1 MCGNGKM
8 VYICDMKWNGLVLLI
23 GLTVSAVVANAQQ
36 LDDGFQSVQAQVVGT
51 LDPLLDNTSSLF
63 YWEGDLWTCNDHGE
77 VVFHALDT
85 TTGAILRSV
94 ATGVM
99 PNDMEEVAQD
109 DAYFYL
115 GDFGNNHELL
125 RTDLRVLRFLK
136 SDLLAGRIRPDT
148 IAFEYEG
155 YDPSVVKGKGLPT
168 TDFDCEAM
176 VAGTD
181 SLYLFS
187 KQWGSYQTV
196 CYSLPKQ
203 PGTYTAYGRDTLDV
217 QGMVTGACLLP
228 GARMLALCGYNIIC
242 QPFVWLLY
250 GYDGNRFF
258 GGGQLRIDLDNGIG
272 LQVESIATADG
283 RRFFLTNEHFSRM
296 GFERPAQLLSLDLT
310 DIITQLAVS
319 DTGGVGLPVLEEP
332 EQWGLQPNPTTGV
345 VEIDREGVELVEVMD
360 AAGRLMMSSQ
370 RGRQV
375 DISGLPGGAYVVCVT
390 FADGSRRCGKVVK
403 Q

>member
-8 VYICDMKWNGLVLLI
+8 VYICDMKWNGLLLLI

-99 PNDMEEVAQD
+99 PSDMEEVAQD

-148 IAFEYEG
+148 IAFVYEG
-155 YDPSVVKGKGLPT
+155 YAPSVVKGKGLPT

-196 CYSLPKQ
+196 CYTLPKQ

-228 GARMLALCGYNIIC
+228 GAGMLALCGYNIIC
-242 QPFVWLLY
+242 QPFVWLMY
-250 GYDGNRFF
+250 GYEGNRFF

-310 DIITQLAVS
+310 DIITQLSVS

>member
-148 IAFEYEG
+148 IAFVYEG

-217 QGMVTGACLLP
+217 QGMVTGACLMP

-272 LQVESIATADG
+272 LQVESITTADG

-296 GFERPAQLLSLDLT
+296 GFDRPAQLLSLDLT

-319 DTGGVGLPVLEEP
+319 DTGGVGLPVLEEA

>member
-8 VYICDMKWNGLVLLI
+8 VYICDMKWNGLLLLI

-85 TTGAILRSV
+85 TTGAILRSI

-99 PNDMEEVAQD
+99 PSDMEEVAQD

-148 IAFEYEG
+148 IAFVYEG
-155 YDPSVVKGKGLPT
+155 YDPSVVKGKGVPT

-196 CYSLPKQ
+196 CYTLPKQ

-217 QGMVTGACLLP
+217 QGMVTGACLMP

-242 QPFVWLLY
+242 QPFVWLMY
-250 GYDGNRFF
+250 GYENNRFF

-296 GFERPAQLLSLDLT
+296 GFDRPAQLLSLDLT

>member
-8 VYICDMKWNGLVLLI
+8 VYICDMKWNGLLLLM
-23 GLTVSAVVANAQQ
+23 GLTVSAVVVNAQQ
-36 LDDGFQSVQAQVVGT
+36 LDDSFQTVQAQVVGT

-99 PNDMEEVAQD
+99 PSDMEEVAQD

-148 IAFEYEG
+148 IAFVYEG

-196 CYSLPKQ
+196 CYTLPKQ

-228 GARMLALCGYNIIC
+228 GAGMLALCGYNIIC

-283 RRFFLTNEHFSRM
+283 RHFFLTNEHFSRM
-296 GFERPAQLLSLDLT
+296 GFDRPAQLLSLDLT
-310 DIITQLAVS
+310 DIITQLSVS

-375 DISGLPGGAYVVCVT
+375 DISGLPGGPMWCVSPLPT
-390 FADGSRRCGKVVK
+390 AAVGAAKW
-403 Q
+403 

>member
-8 VYICDMKWNGLVLLI
+8 VYICDMKWNGLLLLI
-23 GLTVSAVVANAQQ
+23 GLTVSVVVANAQQ

-51 LDPLLDNTSSLF
+51 LDPLLENTSSLF

-85 TTGAILRSV
+85 TTGDILRSI

-99 PNDMEEVAQD
+99 PSDMEEVAQD

-136 SDLLAGRIRPDT
+136 SDLLTGRIRPDT
-148 IAFEYEG
+148 IAFVYEG

-196 CYSLPKQ
+196 CYTLPKQ

-250 GYDGNRFF
+250 RYEDNRFL

-283 RRFFLTNEHFSRM
+283 RHFFLTNEHFSRM
-296 GFERPAQLLSLDLT
+296 GFDRPAQLLSLDLT
-310 DIITQLAVS
+310 DIITQLSVS

>member
-8 VYICDMKWNGLVLLI
+8 VYICDMKWNGLLLLI

-63 YWEGDLWTCNDHGE
+63 YWEGNLWTCNDHGE

-85 TTGAILRSV
+85 TTGAILQSV

-148 IAFEYEG
+148 IAFVYEG

-196 CYSLPKQ
+196 CYTLPKQ

-242 QPFVWLLY
+242 QPFVWLIY
-250 GYDGNRFF
+250 GYEDNRFF

-272 LQVESIATADG
+272 QQVESIATADG

-310 DIITQLAVS
+310 DIITQLSVS

>member
-1 MCGNGKM
+1 M

-296 GFERPAQLLSLDLT
+296 GFDRPAQLLSLDLT

>member
-1 MCGNGKM
+1 M
-8 VYICDMKWNGLVLLI
+8 
-23 GLTVSAVVANAQQ
+23 GLTVSAVVVNAQQ
-36 LDDGFQSVQAQVVGT
+36 LDDSFQTVQAQVVGT

-99 PNDMEEVAQD
+99 PSDMEEVAQD

-148 IAFEYEG
+148 IAFVYEG

-196 CYSLPKQ
+196 CYTLPKQ

-228 GARMLALCGYNIIC
+228 GAGMLALCGYNIIC

-283 RRFFLTNEHFSRM
+283 RHFFLTNEHFSRM
-296 GFERPAQLLSLDLT
+296 GFDRPAQLMSLDLT

>member
-23 GLTVSAVVANAQQ
+23 GLTVSAVMVNAQQ
-36 LDDGFQSVQAQVVGT
+36 LDDGFQSVQAQVVGI

-136 SDLLAGRIRPDT
+136 SDLLSGRIRPDT
-148 IAFEYEG
+148 IAFVYEG

-203 PGTYTAYGRDTLDV
+203 PGTYTAFGRDTLDV
-217 QGMVTGACLLP
+217 QGMVTGACLMS

-250 GYDGNRFF
+250 GYEDNRFF
-258 GGGQLRIDLDNGIG
+258 GGVLLRIDLDNGIG

-296 GFERPAQLLSLDLT
+296 GFDRPAQLLSLDLT
-310 DIITQLAVS
+310 DIITQLSVS
-319 DTGGVGLPVLEEP
+319 DTGVVGLPVLEEP

-390 FADGSRRCGKVVK
+390 FADGSRRFGKVVK

>member
-8 VYICDMKWNGLVLLI
+8 VYICDMKLNGLLLLI

-99 PNDMEEVAQD
+99 PSDMEEVAQD

-125 RTDLRVLRFLK
+125 RTDMRVLRFLK
-136 SDLLAGRIRPDT
+136 SDLLSGRIHPDT
-148 IAFEYEG
+148 IAFVYEG

-296 GFERPAQLLSLDLT
+296 GFDRPAQLLSLDLT
-310 DIITQLAVS
+310 DIITQLSVS

>member
-8 VYICDMKWNGLVLLI
+8 VYICDMKWNVLLLLI
-23 GLTVSAVVANAQQ
+23 GLTVSVVVANAQQ
-36 LDDGFQSVQAQVVGT
+36 LDDSFQLVQAQVVGT
-51 LDPLLDNTSSLF
+51 LDPLLENTSSLF

-85 TTGAILRSV
+85 TTGAILRSI

-99 PNDMEEVAQD
+99 PSDMEEVAQD

-136 SDLLAGRIRPDT
+136 SDLLVGRIRPDT
-148 IAFEYEG
+148 IAFVYEG

-196 CYSLPKQ
+196 CYTLPKQ

-217 QGMVTGACLLP
+217 QGMVTGACLMP

-250 GYDGNRFF
+250 GYEDNRFF

>member
-8 VYICDMKWNGLVLLI
+8 VYICDMKWNGLLLLI
-23 GLTVSAVVANAQQ
+23 GLTVSAVVTNAQQ

-99 PNDMEEVAQD
+99 PSDMEEVAQD

-296 GFERPAQLLSLDLT
+296 GFDRPAQLLSLDLT

-319 DTGGVGLPVLEEP
+319 DTGGVGLPVLEEV

>member
-8 VYICDMKWNGLVLLI
+8 VYICDMKWNGLLLLI

-283 RRFFLTNEHFSRM
+283 RHFFLTNEHFSRM
-296 GFERPAQLLSLDLT
+296 GFDRPAQLLSLDLT

>member
-8 VYICDMKWNGLVLLI
+8 VYICDMKWNGLLLFI

-99 PNDMEEVAQD
+99 PSDMEEVAQD

-148 IAFEYEG
+148 IAFVYEG
-155 YDPSVVKGKGLPT
+155 YDPSVVKGKGVPT

-196 CYSLPKQ
+196 CYTLPKQ

-217 QGMVTGACLLP
+217 QGMVTGACLMP

-242 QPFVWLLY
+242 QPFVWLMY
-250 GYDGNRFF
+250 GYENNRFF

-283 RRFFLTNEHFSRM
+283 RHFFLTNEHFSRM
-296 GFERPAQLLSLDLT
+296 GFDRPAQLLSLDLT

>member
-8 VYICDMKWNGLVLLI
+8 VYICDMKWNGLLLLI
-23 GLTVSAVVANAQQ
+23 GLTVSAVVTNAQQ

-148 IAFEYEG
+148 IAFVYEG

-217 QGMVTGACLLP
+217 QGMVTGACLMP

-250 GYDGNRFF
+250 GYEDNRFF
-258 GGGQLRIDLDNGIG
+258 GGVQLRIDLDNGIG

-296 GFERPAQLLSLDLT
+296 GFDRPAQLLSLDLT
-310 DIITQLAVS
+310 DIITQLSVS
-319 DTGGVGLPVLEEP
+319 DTGVVGLPVLEEP

>member
-1 MCGNGKM
+1 M
-8 VYICDMKWNGLVLLI
+8 VYICDMKWNGLLLLI
-23 GLTVSAVVANAQQ
+23 GLTVSAVVVNAQQ

-85 TTGAILRSV
+85 TTGAILRSI

-148 IAFEYEG
+148 IAFVYEG

-196 CYSLPKQ
+196 CYTLPKQ

-217 QGMVTGACLLP
+217 QGMVTGACLMP

-250 GYDGNRFF
+250 GYEDNRFF

-310 DIITQLAVS
+310 DIITQLSVS

>member
-8 VYICDMKWNGLVLLI
+8 VYICDMKWNGLALLI

-85 TTGAILRSV
+85 TTGAILRSI

-99 PNDMEEVAQD
+99 PSDMEEVAQD

-148 IAFEYEG
+148 IAFVYEG

-196 CYSLPKQ
+196 CYTLPKQ

-250 GYDGNRFF
+250 EYEDNRFF

-310 DIITQLAVS
+310 DIITQLSVS

>member
-8 VYICDMKWNGLVLLI
+8 VYICDMKWNGLLLLI

-85 TTGAILRSV
+85 TTGDILRSI

-99 PNDMEEVAQD
+99 PSDMEEVAQD

-136 SDLLAGRIRPDT
+136 SDLLTGRIRPDT
-148 IAFEYEG
+148 IAFVYEG

-196 CYSLPKQ
+196 CYTLPKQ

-250 GYDGNRFF
+250 GYENNRFF

-283 RRFFLTNEHFSRM
+283 RHFFLTNEHFSRM

-310 DIITQLAVS
+310 DIITQLSVS

>member
-8 VYICDMKWNGLVLLI
+8 VYICDMKWNGLLLLI
-23 GLTVSAVVANAQQ
+23 GLTVSAVMANAQQ

-148 IAFEYEG
+148 IALVYEG

-217 QGMVTGACLLP
+217 QGMVTGACLMP

-250 GYDGNRFF
+250 GYEDNRFF
-258 GGGQLRIDLDNGIG
+258 GGVQLRIDLDNGIG

-296 GFERPAQLLSLDLT
+296 GFDRPAQLLSLDLT
-310 DIITQLAVS
+310 DIITQLSVS
-319 DTGGVGLPVLEEP
+319 DTGVVGLPVLEEP

>member
-36 LDDGFQSVQAQVVGT
+36 LDDGFQSVQARVVGT

-85 TTGAILRSV
+85 TTGAILWSV

-155 YDPSVVKGKGLPT
+155 YDPSVVKGKRLPT

-196 CYSLPKQ
+196 CYTLPKQ

-228 GARMLALCGYNIIC
+228 GAGMLALCGYNIIC
-242 QPFVWLLY
+242 QPFVWLMY
-250 GYDGNRFF
+250 GYEGNRFF

-283 RRFFLTNEHFSRM
+283 RHFFLTNEHFSRM
-296 GFERPAQLLSLDLT
+296 GFDRPAQLLSLDLT
-310 DIITQLAVS
+310 DIITQLVVS
-319 DTGGVGLPVLEEP
+319 DTGGVGLPVLEEV

>member
-283 RRFFLTNEHFSRM
+283 KHFFLTNEHFSRM
-296 GFERPAQLLSLDLT
+296 GFDRPAQLLSLDLT
-310 DIITQLAVS
+310 DIITQLSVS

-390 FADGSRRCGKVVK
+390 FSDGSRRCGKVVK

>member
-1 MCGNGKM
+1 M
-8 VYICDMKWNGLVLLI
+8 VYICDMKWNGLLLLI

-283 RRFFLTNEHFSRM
+283 RHFFLTNEHFSRM
-296 GFERPAQLLSLDLT
+296 GFDRPAQLLSLDLT